1 MTSRLLFALLCCV
14 VARAHDPITTKLT
27 WNREISRIIYSRCIG
42 CHRPRAQAFSLL
54 TYLDA
59 RPWAKA
65 IAEEVLERRMPP
77 WGAVKGFGE
86 FRDDQALTQEQL
98 ELIANWVDGGAP
110 EGDPKDR
117 AAKPPIASR
126 PARPAA
132 AREIVVQSDFTVD
145 RAIVLAGIRPQSMP
159 AGASAQIVAEL
170 PDASV

>member
-77 WGAVKGFGE
+77 WGAVKGVGD
-86 FRDDQALTQEQL
+86 FRNDQALTPEQL
-98 ELIANWVDGGAP
+98 ELITSWAQGGSP
-110 EGDPKDR
+110 EGLEKDLPE
-117 AAKPPIASR
+117 KDKL
-126 PARPAA
+126 
-132 AREIVVQSDFTVD
+132 EQ
-145 RAIVLAGIRPQSMP
+145 MMKE
-159 AGASAQIVAEL
+159 SAWPMGVPRIEH
-170 PDASV
+170 